1 MLAQNLKLFKI
12 AVLDTWQWWQR
23 NVVVQALPHVI
34 IIRTRL
40 TFKIHYLKELGSIP
54 KMTEA
59 RGEFTLEKLQ

>member
-12 AVLDTWQWWQR
+12 ELLDTWQWWQR
-23 NVVVQALPHVI
+23 KVVVQALPHVI

-59 RGEFTLEKLQ
+59 RREFTLEKLQ